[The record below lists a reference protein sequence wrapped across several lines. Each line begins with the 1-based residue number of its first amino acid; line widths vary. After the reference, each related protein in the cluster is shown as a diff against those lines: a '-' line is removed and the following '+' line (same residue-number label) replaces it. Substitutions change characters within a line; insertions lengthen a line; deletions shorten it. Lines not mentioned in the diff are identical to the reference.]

1 MATSQTNDCQYDMNG
16 HEIAMAG
23 SWSPAAP
30 GVVEHSTH
38 MHAAE
43 TSVNSG
49 HAGSETGAGTEVSGA
64 FKAFTHSMPP
74 VLYTKPAHDSDFV
87 GTTSFAGETSITSPG
102 SSTARG
108 FERGEKKA

>member
-1 MATSQTNDCQYDMNG
+1 MANSQSNDRQYVMDGIQVTTSGGWM
-16 HEIAMAG
+16 
-23 SWSPAAP
+23 PAAP

-49 HAGSETGAGTEVSGA
+49 HAGSETAAGTEVTGA
-64 FKAFTHSMPP
+64 FKTFAQSTPQVWF
-74 VLYTKPAHDSDFV
+74 TKPEHDSEFA
-87 GTTSFAGETSITSPG
+87 GTCMFPGETSITSPG